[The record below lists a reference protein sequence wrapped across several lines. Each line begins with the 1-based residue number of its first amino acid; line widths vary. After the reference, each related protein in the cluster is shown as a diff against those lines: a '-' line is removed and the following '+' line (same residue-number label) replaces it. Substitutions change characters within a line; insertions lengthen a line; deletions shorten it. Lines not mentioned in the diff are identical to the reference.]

1 MKRLPIAVPVALA
14 VAFAMFFVITGGY
27 AAPQGK
33 HRATLSGVVLG
44 PGGKP
49 VANAVVTYQS
59 GGGDTPHVVRTDAQG
74 RFSIPQLRRDN
85 YDLRAS
91 AQGMFSNWEK
101 NVMLHS
107 GEQKS
112 VTLRLTTGADISKTA
127 MKPPKP

>member
-1 MKRLPIAVPVALA
+1 MKRLPIAVP

-33 HRATLSGVVLG
+33 RATLSGVVLG

-91 AQGMFSNWEK
+91 APGMFSNWEK

>member
-1 MKRLPIAVPVALA
+1 MKRLSITVTL
-14 VAFAMFFVITGGY
+14 AFAMLSLVPGVY
-27 AAPQGK
+27 AAPQAR

-59 GGGDTPHVVRTDAQG
+59 GGGDTPHAVRTDAHG
-74 RFSIPQLRRDN
+74 RFSIPKLRRDN

-91 AQGMFSNWEK
+91 ARGMYSNWEK
-101 NVMLHS
+101 NVMLRS

-112 VTLRLTTGADISKTA
+112 ITLRLTSGADISKTA
-127 MKPPKP
+127 MKPPQS

>member
-1 MKRLPIAVPVALA
+1 MKRLPVAVA
-14 VAFAMFFVITGGY
+14 VAFAMLLLITGGY

-33 HRATLSGVVLG
+33 HQATLSGVVVG

-59 GGGDTPHVVRTDAQG
+59 GGADRPHVVRTDARG
-74 RFSIPQLRRDN
+74 HFSIPKLRRDN

-107 GEQKS
+107 GEQKTI
-112 VTLRLTTGADISKTA
+112 TLRLTTGGDVSKTA

>member
-1 MKRLPIAVPVALA
+1 MKRLPITMIVAI
-14 VAFAMFFVITGGY
+14 AMLCLVSGGY
-27 AAPQGK
+27 AGPQGS

-59 GGGDTPHVVRTDAQG
+59 GGGDTPHAVRTDAQG
-74 RFSIPQLRRDN
+74 RFSIPKLRRDN

-91 AQGMFSNWEK
+91 AHGMFSSWEK
-101 NVMLHS
+101 NVMLRS

-112 VTLRLTTGADISKTA
+112 ITLRLTSGADVSKTA
-127 MKPPKP
+127 LKPPQQ

>member
-1 MKRLPIAVPVALA
+1 MKRLPIFAV
-14 VAFAMFFVITGGY
+14 VAFAMFFVIAGGH

-33 HRATLSGVVLG
+33 HRATLSGVVVG

-74 RFSIPQLRRDN
+74 RFSIPKLRRDN

-112 VTLRLTTGADISKTA
+112 VTLRLTTGADVSKTA
-127 MKPPKP
+127 MKPAQR

>member
-1 MKRLPIAVPVALA
+1 MKRLPITMILAL
-14 VAFAMFFVITGGY
+14 VMLSLVSGVY
-27 AAPQGK
+27 AGPQAA

-59 GGGDTPHVVRTDAQG
+59 GGGDTPHAARTDAHG
-74 RFSIPQLRRDN
+74 RFSIPKLRRDN

-91 AQGMFSNWEK
+91 AHGMFSNWEK
-101 NVMLHS
+101 NVMLRS

-112 VTLRLTTGADISKTA
+112 ITLRLTSGADVSKTA
-127 MKPPKP
+127 MKPPQP